1 MKVCRVPIRI
11 VYKNARQQ
19 AMKSFEDS
27 FKKKKIKNSN
37 KENVNWKLTIV
48 NKHLTLHST
57 LP

>member
-48 NKHLTLHST
+48 NKHLTLNST